1 MGLIKF
7 TTSEKMDKVI
17 GELCN
22 KLGWKKSE
30 LGRQALNEYL
40 KDYIIKK

>member
-1 MGLIKF
+1 MGLLKF
-7 TTSEKMDKVI
+7 TTSKQMDEVI
-17 GELCN
+17 SELCK

-40 KDYIIKK
+40 KDYIIRK